1 VQKQFLTRIN
11 VLVTVCQLLGSKIV
25 QTKNLMIT
33 GGLVSAVIIAVGM
46 YLRPM
51 PYRTNAQPA
60 PVQNSAQDIAADVT
74 LVPVVPTSVIEA
86 GTTTPPA
93 KDDVQ
98 ALLPAVSLTVAVVT
112 LTDLRFER
120 DGGFVVSGL
129 AMPDLPVAIMVN
141 NVEVER
147 VTSNADGAF
156 SVVGFL
162 GFSGTPRTL
171 TVVSDPDGAAVLADR
186 TFVLAANPVPIVAA
200 IPEVEIEQMTAGL
213 NVDIDTQVSTPS
225 DVEISVN
232 TSEDT
237 LSDTLAAGVNVEVPT
252 EIFVESVHE
261 VHKLSVTQSLSDIA
275 ILEPTLLEPLISSD
289 IALSALASQ
298 STPAILAITQDGVE
312 VIQPAIAADTP
323 PEVIINV
330 ALDAITYE
338 PSGEVIL
345 RGRAIGQGDEG
356 FVQVYVNDAP
366 VRRLPIDENG
376 TWYGDLPNIDTG
388 VYTLRIDEIDGSGK
402 VVSRIETPF
411 LREDPSD
418 VIAAMAEDVANQ
430 NFTVATRT
438 VQPGSTLWAIAE
450 ERYGFGILYLKVFE
464 ANRDRIRNPD
474 LIYPGQVF
482 TVPPVDGEIKIE

>member
-1 VQKQFLTRIN
+1 MQTR
-11 VLVTVCQLLGSKIV
+11 
-25 QTKNLMIT
+25 NLMIT
-33 GGLVSAVIIAVGM
+33 GGLVSATIIAVGM

-51 PYRTNAQPA
+51 PYQTSAQPA
-60 PVQNSAQDIAADVT
+60 PVQKSAQDVAGDMT
-74 LVPVVPTSVIEA
+74 LVPMVPVSVIEA
-86 GTTTPPA
+86 GTTTLPA
-93 KDDVQ
+93 ENDVQ
-98 ALLPAVSLTVAVVT
+98 ALLPTVPLSVAVVT

-120 DGGFVVSGL
+120 DGGFVVSGI
-129 AMPDLPVAIMVN
+129 AMPDLPVATMVN

-147 VTSNADGAF
+147 VNSNANGAF

-162 GFSGTPRTL
+162 GFSDMPRTL

-186 TFVLAANPVPIVAA
+186 TFVLAANPAPILVA
-200 IPEVEIEQMTAGL
+200 IPEVETEQMAVGPAAEIL
-213 NVDIDTQVSTPS
+213 TQVVTPL
-225 DVEISVN
+225 DVEIPVN
-232 TSEDT
+232 TSKET
-237 LSDTLAAGVNVEVPT
+237 FSGTPAVGVNVEVPN
-252 EIFVESVHE
+252 EIFVESIPE
-261 VHKLSVTQSLSDIA
+261 VPISTARQSLFETETP
-275 ILEPTLLEPLISSD
+275 EPTLLEPLIARD
-289 IALSALASQ
+289 VALGALASP
-298 STPAILAITQDGVE
+298 STPAVLAITQDGVK

-323 PEVIINV
+323 PKVIFNV

-345 RGRAIGQGDEG
+345 RGRAIGQGDNG
-356 FVQVYVNDAP
+356 FVQVYVDDAP
-366 VRRLPIDENG
+366 VSRLPIDKNG
-376 TWYGDLPNIDTG
+376 TWYGDLPGVDTG

-450 ERYGFGILYLKVFE
+450 ERYGYGILYLKVFE

-482 TVPPVDGEIKIE
+482 TVPQVDGGVKVE

>member
-1 VQKQFLTRIN
+1 MQTR
-11 VLVTVCQLLGSKIV
+11 
-25 QTKNLMIT
+25 NLMIT
-33 GGLVSAVIIAVGM
+33 GGLASATIIAVGM

-51 PYRTNAQPA
+51 PYQTSAQPA
-60 PVQNSAQDIAADVT
+60 PVQKSAQDVAGDLT
-74 LVPVVPTSVIEA
+74 LVPVVPVSVTEA
-86 GTTTPPA
+86 GTTTLPA
-93 KDDVQ
+93 EDDVQ
-98 ALLPAVSLTVAVVT
+98 ALLPNVPLSVAVVT

-120 DGGFVVSGL
+120 DGGFVVSGI
-129 AMPDLPVAIMVN
+129 AMPDLPVATMVN

-147 VTSNADGAF
+147 VTSNANGAF

-162 GFSGTPRTL
+162 GFSDMPRTL

-186 TFVLAANPVPIVAA
+186 KFVLAANPVPIVVA
-200 IPEVEIEQMTAGL
+200 IPEVETEQMAVGPAAKI
-213 NVDIDTQVSTPS
+213 VTQVVTPS
-225 DVEISVN
+225 DVEIPVN
-232 TSEDT
+232 TSKESFSGT
-237 LSDTLAAGVNVEVPT
+237 PSVGVNVEVPT
-252 EIFVESVHE
+252 EIFVESIPE
-261 VHKLSVTQSLSDIA
+261 VSNLTARQSLFETETP
-275 ILEPTLLEPLISSD
+275 EPALLEPLIARD
-289 IALSALASQ
+289 VALSALASP
-298 STPAILAITQDGVE
+298 STPAVLAITQDGVKI
-312 VIQPAIAADTP
+312 IQPAIAADTP
-323 PEVIINV
+323 PKVIFNV

-345 RGRAIGQGDEG
+345 RGRAIGQGDNG
-356 FVQVYVNDAP
+356 FVQVYVDDAP
-366 VRRLPIDENG
+366 VSRLPIDENG
-376 TWYGDLPNIDTG
+376 TWYGDLPGVDTG

-450 ERYGFGILYLKVFE
+450 ERYGYGILYLKVFE

-482 TVPPVDGEIKIE
+482 TVPQVDGGVKVE